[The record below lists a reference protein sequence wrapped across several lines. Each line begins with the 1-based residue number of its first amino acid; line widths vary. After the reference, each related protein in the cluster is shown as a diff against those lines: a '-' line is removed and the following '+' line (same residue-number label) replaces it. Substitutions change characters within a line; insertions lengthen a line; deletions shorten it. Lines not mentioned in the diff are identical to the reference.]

1 MRLWRAIDYF
11 NILLIHEIEREL
23 IYEVLQV
30 FWNRGSIKMVDHISK
45 SNHSK
50 RFSIKKRRYWAVH
63 SYTHHTLPLADTSVE
78 VTVRK
83 NAESQSLQISIT
95 FQIPDVIATTTF
107 FHSLTTYIY
116 RYVTSQLL
124 VFDVNPGHALI
135 HVSMHERANRRHA
148 RMTYMLHIL
157 DALLNSFGLRI
168 YQ

>member
-1 MRLWRAIDYF
+1 M
-11 NILLIHEIEREL
+11 
-23 IYEVLQV
+23 
-30 FWNRGSIKMVDHISK
+30 
-45 SNHSK
+45 
-50 RFSIKKRRYWAVH
+50 H
-63 SYTHHTLPLADTSVE
+63 SYTHHKLPLDDTSVE
-78 VTVRK
+78 VTVRE
-83 NAESQSLQISIT
+83 NAESESLQISTT
-95 FQIPDVIATTTF
+95 FQIPNVIATTTF